1 MSIWGIHNTTIP
13 HGELLGDGS
22 TGFVSVGFDS
32 TPDLQTCEASPEAF
46 AEAVTQAYPQARP
59 AVVTDRADQLYCF
72 VHAMA
77 PGDVVIAP
85 DPTTRTLSFG
95 RVAGPYYY
103 ESEAP
108 EHRHRVAVRWR
119 RTGVARSVFSRDL
132 LDEIDARSTFFQ
144 VTLSAPEIEAFLSA
158 PTQEAFVDQRRTAQE
173 SSADQ
178 GQDSAWDAQ
187 EARSPFPDAECI
199 EQRTLDV
206 IAERL
211 VHGISRS
218 EFTALIADLLQAM
231 GYHTRPCYRPGE
243 GAVDLLAHRDALG
256 LEGPATKVR
265 CLHTNISAGRPEA
278 QALLGAMVAGE
289 RGLLVTLGSWTSQA
303 AALEAENPGLRL
315 LGGAEVT
322 DLFLAHYDRLP
333 ARWHSLVP
341 LRPVLALESE
351 DAEAQD
357 AQ

>member
-1 MSIWGIHNTTIP
+1 MSIWGIRNTTIP

-22 TGFVSVGFDS
+22 TGFVSVGFDP

-46 AEAVTQAYPQARP
+46 AEAVAQAYPRAGS

-85 DPTTRTLSFG
+85 DPATRTLSFG

-132 LDEIDARSTFFQ
+132 RDEIDSRSTFFQ
-144 VTLSAPEIEAFLSA
+144 ITRSAPEIEAFLSA
-158 PTQEAFVDQRRTAQE
+158 PTQEAFAAHRREAQGPG
-173 SSADQ
+173 ADQ
-178 GQDSAWDAQ
+178 GEDSSWDAQ
-187 EARSPFPDAECI
+187 EAREPFPDAERI

-206 IAERL
+206 IADRL

-218 EFTALIADLLQAM
+218 EFTALVADLLQAM

-243 GAVDLLAHRDALG
+243 AAVDLLAHRDALG

-265 CLHTNISAGRPEA
+265 CLHTDIPAGRPEA
-278 QALLGAMVAGE
+278 QALLGAMSAGE
-289 RGLLVTLGSWTSQA
+289 RGLLVALGSWTAQA
-303 AALEAENPGLRL
+303 AALEAESPGLRL

-322 DLFLAHYDRLP
+322 GLFAAHYDRLP
-333 ARWHSLVP
+333 PRWHALVP
-341 LRPVLALESE
+341 LRPVLALEAD
-351 DAEAQD
+351 DAEAQG